1 MARISK
7 WFLFSVIFIF
17 CCIKLSYTDL
27 NHNFHLKDQ
36 KLEDFQIKALK
47 HILRIYCKIQAIF
60 MNILI
65 EENVPSQFSSRIID
79 ELSTCSSYGIMVSR

>member
-7 WFLFSVIFIF
+7 WFLFSVISIF

-27 NHNFHLKDQ
+27 NHNFHLKDK
-36 KLEDFQIKALK
+36 KLEDFQIKV
-47 HILRIYCKIQAIF
+47 LRHMQAIFLNIQAIF
-60 MNILI
+60 LNISI
-65 EENVPSQFSSRIID
+65 EENVPSQFSSQIID